1 MRIKISKLKSL
12 ISESVKDILQNDA
25 NNLKHIQKESD
36 QKIGP
41 SKGYR
46 WKEVLM
52 AAIQDSLSMQTNS
65 IHSQED
71 FQKAIDMEI
80 EKIRADM
87 DQTLTM
93 IGRALYQIPY
103 NVFVTSKNK
112 DKETTNQ

>member
-12 ISESVKDILQNDA
+12 IRESVKDILQNDI
-25 NNLKHIQKESD
+25 NNLNHIQKESD
-36 QKIGP
+36 SKIGP

-52 AAIQDSLSMQTNS
+52 SAIQDSLSMQTSS

-71 FQKAIDMEI
+71 FQKAIDLEI

-93 IGRALYQIPY
+93 IGRTLYQIPY
-103 NVFVTSKNK
+103 NVFVMSKNK
-112 DKETTNQ
+112 EKEENNQ